1 MSSFEESQFGIPPVS
16 EGEETNPQPHVPSSS
31 RTGEPSEGQTSS
43 RKRTS
48 TVWNEFDRVM
58 VEGVWKAKCKKCAK
72 LYSCSSS
79 GGTGHLKRHQ
89 ESHRMHDSHAQT
101 QSSLNIQG
109 GLLVGNFAYNHEN
122 QRKALV
128 KWIVKDE
135 LPFSLCESFNFEE
148 YVQLNLQ
155 PAYKRTSRRT
165 FRRVAMTNFLAM
177 KQNLIETLSTLNVKI
192 SLTSDIWSASV
203 GSNCFIAITA
213 HYIDNDWQLNK
224 RILAFRAFDFP
235 HSGQQISNII
245 YQTACSYN
253 INDKIMSITFDNAS
267 NNNSAVV
274 LLKDSLHPIL
284 DGNLLHIRCACHIL
298 NLSVQAGMG
307 MIQDVI
313 SKIRNAVSFIH
324 ASRSRLQ
331 EFKELCINHGKRFK
345 KFKLDVITRWNSTYS
360 MIHDAYPYKN
370 LLSAYIN
377 DRGLGF
383 TLTETDWNKGKILED
398 FLLSF
403 YNATNVLSGIYYPT
417 SCSFLQQA
425 YIISQKFA
433 EHRYDDVLMP
443 IIDLMESKWNEYWD
457 KICPMHNL
465 AAVFDPR
472 VKLNGVL
479 ILLDAYA
486 ENMNQD
492 AESAKDEVRQ
502 LLYDIY
508 AIYDEKI
515 RGSRTQIQT
524 SISSSSSSRSS
535 SIFSFIA
542 QRRHT
547 HASSSSSS
555 SSSLSSELEFYLRN
569 DLQSAYDENQIES
582 LDVLS
587 WWKSVRNQYPVMSA
601 IARDI
606 LAVPMSTVA
615 SESAFSA
622 GRRVLDEKR
631 SRMTGETVEML
642 LCFKDWLDAEAR
654 LQDKG
659 GHNTTSSD
667 DDDTNT
673 TED

>member
-1 MSSFEESQFGIPPVS
+1 MASFDESHFGIPPVS
-16 EGEETNPQPHVPSSS
+16 EGEETNPCVPSPSG
-31 RTGEPSEGQTSS
+31 TSEGQQASS

-48 TVWNEFDRVM
+48 IVWEDFDRVS
-58 VEGVWKAKCKKCAK
+58 VDGVLKARCKKCAK

-79 GGTGHLKRHQ
+79 HGTGHLRRHQ
-89 ESHRMHDSHAQT
+89 ESHRVSDSRL
-101 QSSLNIQG
+101 QSTLNIQG
-109 GLLVGNFAYNHEN
+109 GSLVGSFAYNQEN

-128 KWIVKDE
+128 KWIVRDE

-148 YVQLNLQ
+148 YVQLTLQ

-177 KQNLIETLSTLNVKI
+177 KEALVGTLSALNSKI

-213 HYIDNDWQLNK
+213 HYINDDWQLNK

-235 HSGQQISNII
+235 HSGQQISNAI
-245 YQTACSYN
+245 YQTVCSYG
-253 INDKIMSITFDNAS
+253 INNKIMSITFDNAS

-284 DGNLLHIRCACHIL
+284 NGNLLHIRCACHIL

-307 MIQDVI
+307 MVQDVI

-324 ASRSRLQ
+324 ASRARLQ
-331 EFKELCINHGKRFK
+331 EFKQLCIDHGKHFK
-345 KFKLDVITRWNSTYS
+345 KFKLDVITRWNSTYT
-360 MIHDAYPYKN
+360 MIHDAYPYRN

-383 TLTETDWNKGKILED
+383 TLTEIDWNKGKILED
-398 FLLSF
+398 FLVSF
-403 YNATNVLSGIYYPT
+403 YNATNILSGIYYPT

-433 EHRYDDVLMP
+433 EYRFDTVLMP
-443 IIDLMESKWNEYWD
+443 IIEQMESKWNEYWD
-457 KICPMHNL
+457 RICPMHNL
-465 AAVFDPR
+465 AAIFDPR
-472 VKLNGVL
+472 VKLSGVL
-479 ILLDAYA
+479 ILLDAYC
-486 ENMNQD
+486 ENMIQD
-492 AESAKDEVRQ
+492 PEPAKTEVTQ
-502 LLYDIY
+502 LLYAIY
-508 AIYDEKI
+508 ALYDEKI
-515 RGSRTQIQT
+515 RGSRLPTQS
-524 SISSSSSSRSS
+524 SIASSSSSRSS
-535 SIFSFIA
+535 SVFSFIA
-542 QRRHT
+542 HRRHE
-547 HASSSSSS
+547 ASSSSSS
-555 SSSLSSELEFYLRN
+555 SSSSLTTELEFYLRN
-569 DLQSAYDENQIES
+569 DLHSAFDENQIEN

-587 WWKSVRNQYPVMSA
+587 WWKSVKNQYPVMSA

-659 GHNTTSSD
+659 GHDTSEPED
-667 DDDTNT
+667 DDDTNNND
-673 TED
+673 E